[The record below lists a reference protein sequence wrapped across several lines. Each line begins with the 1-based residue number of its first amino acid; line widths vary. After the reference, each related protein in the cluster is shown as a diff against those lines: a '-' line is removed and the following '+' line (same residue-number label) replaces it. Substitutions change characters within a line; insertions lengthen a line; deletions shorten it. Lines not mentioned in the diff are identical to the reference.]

1 MTQEE
6 YIELDVEAIRE
17 LMHLKVIDAGIEPDV
32 AEMLDE
38 NLCALLGIKDPEP
51 IIGQP

>member
-1 MTQEE
+1 MIQEE
-6 YIELDVEAIRE
+6 DRALDVEAIRE
-17 LMHLKVIDAGIEPDV
+17 LMHLKVIDAGIEPEV

-38 NLCALLGIKDPEP
+38 TLCALLGIEDPEP